1 MLMFVLAAASAAP
14 PAEEFVADSLL
25 RVQVLADNALPS
37 ERPVKP
43 GRPFYTQQVTFDGF
57 LQFADRG
64 QEKEARRKYDM
75 DMSDFFSLT
84 EWVGVSAKDGSFQ
97 HRGWLYC
104 VRRSRFG
111 TEKCFQ
117 DSDADGQF
125 DHLTTL
131 DPDRPDRFL
140 RFDALSPITY
150 RYIPRERKPIGAGN
164 YRPPDV
170 SLVYNF
176 VDGKLEFRAF
186 AYTGLSST
194 ADFGALVT
202 VDPRSLPLTVDLAGA
217 RVKVVSW
224 DGKRAT
230 LAIQTPMSASA
241 VRFVAPDDRNLFG
254 GNRKGW
260 RLDFVS
266 APLPGR

>member
-1 MLMFVLAAASAAP
+1 MLLLAFAAASAAL
-14 PAEEFVADSLL
+14 PAEEIVADSLL

-43 GRPFYTQQVTFDGF
+43 GRPFYTQQITFDGF
-57 LQFADRG
+57 LHFADRA

-75 DMSDFFSLT
+75 DMSDYASLA
-84 EWVGVSAKDGSFQ
+84 EWIGVSAKGGAFQ

-117 DSDADGQF
+117 DSDANGSF

-131 DPDRPDRFL
+131 DPDRPVRFL
-140 RFDALSPITY
+140 TFDAIPPIAY
-150 RYIPRERKPIGAGN
+150 RYVPRERKPIGAGSN
-164 YRPPDV
+164 RPPDV

-176 VDGKLEFRAF
+176 VDGRLEFKAI

-194 ADFGALVT
+194 VDFGALMT

-217 RVKVVSW
+217 RVQVVSW
-224 DGKRAT
+224 DGMRAT
-230 LAIQTPMSASA
+230 LAVQTPMSASA

-260 RLDFVS
+260 RLDFVN